1 MMKKG
6 DLFIVRLNIVD
17 NFCIISPQPLKKAV
31 PKSRKKIMYVF
42 LNVSLSMYYVLIL
55 LFRSPE

>member
-1 MMKKG
+1 MKKG
-6 DLFIVRLNIVD
+6 DLFIVRLNIID
-17 NFCIISPQPLKKAV
+17 NFCIISPRQLKKAV

-42 LNVSLSMYYVLIL
+42 FNVSLSIYYELIL

>member
-6 DLFIVRLNIVD
+6 DLFIVRLNIID
-17 NFCIISPQPLKKAV
+17 NCCIISPRPLKKAI

-55 LFRSPE
+55 PFRSPE